1 MTYEEKISAI
11 NEIVTKLRDTKTGL
25 NSLLNFVFSGIPKT
39 AKPET
44 LHEFILKCAA
54 AQKTN
59 ENLDP
64 ADDTKFKKIKAQFN
78 MFVIKKIHEY
88 EKNCIFPFVDCINKC
103 QCTNCKDNDKRKGQQ
118 A

>member
-1 MTYEEKISAI
+1 MTDEEKISAI

-78 MFVIKKIHEY
+78 MFVIKKFTNMKI
-88 EKNCIFPFVDCINKC
+88 KIAIKILQILNKIFWIS
-103 QCTNCKDNDKRKGQQ
+103 
-118 A
+118 